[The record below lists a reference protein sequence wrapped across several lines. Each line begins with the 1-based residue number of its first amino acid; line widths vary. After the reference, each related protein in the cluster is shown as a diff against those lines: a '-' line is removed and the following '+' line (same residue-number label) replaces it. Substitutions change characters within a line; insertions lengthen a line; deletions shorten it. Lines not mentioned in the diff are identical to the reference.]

1 MRRLTKIRKSIYE
14 PESYAVYVD
23 KNGEQYSAIT
33 MTANQTQRVL
43 DKLAMYEDLDAHG
56 LVRGSDSRSENNEKL
71 IVPEVSIKD
80 IFANIDSQ
88 LDELNKKIEKLTEGK
103 VNET

>member
-56 LVRGSDSRSENNEKL
+56 LVRGSDSRSKNNKKL
-71 IVPEVSIKD
+71 IAPEVSIKD
-80 IFANIDSQ
+80 IFANIDLQ
-88 LDELNKKIEKLTEGK
+88 LDEINKKIEKLAEEK